1 MSDLGFIHRYLPG
14 SDRNG
19 PVLLLLH
26 GTGGNEEDLIP
37 LAKMVMPQAAVL
49 SVRGK
54 VLENGMPRFFR
65 RFAEGVFDLEDL
77 KFRTDELA
85 AFLDNARAHYLLP
98 KNDFI
103 ALGYSNGAN
112 IASSLLLSKPGYL
125 RGAILLRAMVTIK
138 PEPTIDLSG
147 ISILLSEGEHDP
159 IVPKS
164 NATELAEI
172 FKLAAAVLTVHWH
185 KGGHELG
192 QDDVEAA
199 KTWLRLLSRL
209 DVNILNG

>member
-1 MSDLGFIHRYLPG
+1 MADLGFVHRYLPG
-14 SDRNG
+14 SEKDA

-26 GTGGNEEDLIP
+26 GTGGNEQDLIP
-37 LAKMVMPQAAVL
+37 LAKMVMPQAGVL

-65 RFAEGVFDLEDL
+65 RFSEGVFDLEDL
-77 KFRTDELA
+77 KFRTEELA
-85 AFLDNARAHYLLP
+85 AFLDAARAHYQLT

-125 RGAILLRAMVTIK
+125 RGAVLLRAMMTIR
-138 PEPTIDLSG
+138 PDPMTDLSG

-164 NATELAEI
+164 NALGLAEN
-172 FKLAAAVLTVHWH
+172 FNLASADLTIHWH

-192 QDDVEAA
+192 QDDVDAA
-199 KTWLRLLSRL
+199 KTWLRLLSSL

>member
-1 MSDLGFIHRYLPG
+1 MADLGFVHRYLPG
-14 SDRNG
+14 SERDA

-37 LAKMVMPQAAVL
+37 LAKMLMPQAGVL

-77 KFRTDELA
+77 KFRTEELA
-85 AFLDNARAHYLLP
+85 AFLDAARAQYQLT

-125 RGAILLRAMVTIK
+125 RGAILMRAMVTIK
-138 PEPTIDLSG
+138 PDPTIDLSG
-147 ISILLSEGEHDP
+147 ISILLCEGEHDP

-164 NATELAEI
+164 NGTALAEI
-172 FKLAAAVLTVHWH
+172 FKLAAADLTLHWH

-192 QDDVEAA
+192 QDDVDAA
-199 KTWLRLLSRL
+199 KTWLRLLSTL